1 MINLPPVLIN
11 RLVTLSLP
19 QLNDKQREAL
29 LATQGPLLVLAGAG
43 SGKTSVITRKMVYLI
58 KEKGIP
64 ARNIVAVTF
73 TNKAAREMK
82 QRVSKLAGAN
92 ATQGLTVST
101 FHNFGLNFIRREY
114 KKLGMKSN
122 FTIFDDQD
130 SLALLKD
137 LGFKEAESDKQLLF
151 RLQQQISAWKNDLI
165 LPEQAINHAK
175 DQEQLIFSKVYEKYA
190 RSMKAYN
197 AVDFDDL
204 ILIPTL
210 LLRDDPEVREK
221 WQNKIRYLLVDEY
234 QDTNTSQY
242 ELIKHLV
249 GQFGH
254 FTVVGDDDQ
263 SIYSWRGARPEN
275 LDQLAKDYPN
285 LQVIKLEQNY
295 RSYGRILKA
304 ANVLIDNNPHAFVK
318 KLWSDK
324 PYGDPLRVVTC
335 PNEDA
340 EAEKVVT
347 EIISRKV
354 RTKNGRYSDFAILYR
369 GNHQAK
375 IFERTLIANNVPY
388 KISGST
394 SFFARA
400 EIKDIMAYLRLLTNP
415 DDDNAFLRIANTPR
429 RGIGPTTLEQLGSY
443 AQMRHISLF
452 AACHEIGLEQHLQG
466 KGLENVRRFSN
477 LISRAADNAE
487 RGDSVGV
494 IHDLVA
500 RIGYHSWLHETSS
513 TPKAAEYRWNN
524 IQELLG
530 WVEKGIDDNEHDSN
544 PFAAAVANLM
554 LRDMLDRN
562 EKEEEESNEVQLMT
576 LHAAKGLEFNHV
588 YLVGM
593 EEEFL
598 PHKSSIE
605 NDDIEEERRLAYVG
619 ITRAQRT
626 LTFTLCKKRSKYGEV
641 MTCEPSRF
649 LEELP
654 QEDLDWDA
662 KRKPLTEEEQEQL
675 ATDNLSMLKSLFA
688 D

>member
-1 MINLPPVLIN
+1 MSSNQ
-11 RLVTLSLP
+11 SLP
-19 QLNDKQREAL
+19 KLNDRQQEAL
-29 LATQGPLLVLAGAG
+29 VCTTGPLLVLAGAG

-58 KEKGIP
+58 KHKQIP

-82 QRVSKLAGAN
+82 QRVSKLAGSN

-114 KKLGMKSN
+114 KALGMKSN

-137 LGFKEAESDKQLLF
+137 LGFKEAESDKALLQK
-151 RLQQQISAWKNDLI
+151 LQQQISNWKNDLY
-165 LPEQAINHAK
+165 LPEEAIANAK
-175 DQEQLIFSKVYEKYA
+175 DQEQLIFAKVYEKYA

-210 LLRDDPEVREK
+210 LLRDNLDIREK
-221 WQNKIRYLLVDEY
+221 WQNKIRYFLVDEY

-242 ELIKHLV
+242 ELVKYLC
-249 GQFGH
+249 GPFGN

-275 LDQLAKDYPN
+275 IEQLAKDYPN
-285 LQVIKLEQNY
+285 LRVIKLEQNY

-304 ANVLIDNNPHAFVK
+304 ANVLIDNNPHVFEK

-324 PYGDPLRVVTC
+324 PYGDPLRVITC
-335 PNEDA
+335 ANEDE
-340 EAEKVVT
+340 EAQKVVT
-347 EIISRKV
+347 EIIGRKLK
-354 RTKNGRYSDFAILYR
+354 TKSGSYSDFAILYR

-375 IFERTLIANNVPY
+375 IFEKALIANKVPY

-400 EIKDIMAYLRLLTNP
+400 EIKDIMAYLRLLTNE

-429 RGIGPTTLEQLGSY
+429 RSIGPTTLEQLGTY
-443 AQMRHISLF
+443 AQKRHISLYS
-452 AACHEIGLEQHLQG
+452 ACHELGLEHHMSG
-466 KGLENVRRFSN
+466 KGLEAIKRFAYI
-477 LISRAADNAE
+477 ISKAADNAK
-487 RGDSVGV
+487 RGDSIGV
-494 IHDLVA
+494 IHDLIA
-500 RIGYHSWLHETSS
+500 QIGYHSFLHETSS

-530 WVEKGIDDNEHDSN
+530 WVESYIDENEHDET

-562 EKEEEESNEVQLMT
+562 EEEEEQSNQVQLMT

-619 ITRAQRT
+619 ITRAQKT
-626 LTFTLCKKRSKYGEV
+626 LAFTLCKKRNKFGEEIR
-641 MTCEPSRF
+641 CEASRF
-649 LEELP
+649 LDEIPE
-654 QEDLDWDA
+654 EDLDWDA
-662 KRKPLTEEEQEQL
+662 KRKPLTEQEQEEL
-675 ATDNLSMLKSLFA
+675 AQDNFSMLKSLFS

>member
-1 MINLPPVLIN
+1 MA
-11 RLVTLSLP
+11 LP
-19 QLNDKQREAL
+19 QLNQRQQQAL
-29 LATQGPLLVLAGAG
+29 LSTSGPLLVLAGAG
-43 SGKTSVITRKMVYLI
+43 SGKTSVITRKIVYLI
-58 KEKGIP
+58 REKQLP
-64 ARNIVAVTF
+64 AKHIVAVTF

-82 QRVSKLAGAN
+82 QRVSKIAGQN
-92 ATQGLTVST
+92 ATKGLTVST

-114 KKLGMKSN
+114 KTLGMKSN

-137 LGFKEAESDKQLLF
+137 LGFKEAESDKALLSK
-151 RLQQQISAWKNDLI
+151 LQNQISQWKNDLI
-165 LPEQAINHAK
+165 LPEQAIAQANE
-175 DQEQLIFSKVYEKYA
+175 QELLVFAKVYEKYA
-190 RSMKAYN
+190 RSMRAYN

-210 LLRDDPEVREK
+210 LLRDNPQVREK
-221 WQNKIRYLLVDEY
+221 WQNKIKYLLVDEY

-249 GQFGH
+249 GQFGN

-275 LDQLAKDYPN
+275 LDQLAKDFPK

-295 RSYGRILKA
+295 RSFGRILKA
-304 ANVLIDNNPHAFVK
+304 ANVLIDNNPHVFEK

-335 PNEDA
+335 TNEDE
-340 EAEKVVT
+340 EAQKVIT
-347 EIISRKV
+347 EIITRKV
-354 RTKNGRYSDFAILYR
+354 RTKNGKYSDFAILYR

-375 IFERTLIANNVPY
+375 LFEKALIANKVPY

-394 SFFARA
+394 SFFGRA
-400 EIKDIMAYLRLLTNP
+400 EIKDIMAYLRLLTNE

-429 RGIGPTTLEQLGSY
+429 RSIGPTTLEQLGTY
-443 AQMRHISLF
+443 AQKRHISLY
-452 AACHEIGLEQHLQG
+452 AACFEMGLEQYLSG
-466 KGLENVRRFSN
+466 KGLDSVRRFADT
-477 LISRAADNAE
+477 ISRAADNAK
-487 RGDSVGV
+487 RGDSLGV
-494 IHDLVA
+494 VHQLIA
-500 RIGYHSWLHETSS
+500 KIGYHSWLHETSS
-513 TPKAAEYRWNN
+513 TPKAAEFRWNN

-530 WVEKGIDDNEHDSN
+530 WVEKYVDENEHDEN

-562 EKEEEESNEVQLMT
+562 EEEEENQNQVQLMT

-619 ITRAQRT
+619 ITRAQQT
-626 LTFTLCKKRSKYGEV
+626 LVFTLCKKRNKFGEIIN
-641 MTCEPSRF
+641 CEPSRF

-654 QEDLDWDA
+654 EEDLDWDA
-662 KRKPLTEEEQEQL
+662 KRKPLSESEQEEL
-675 ATDNLSMLKSLFA
+675 SNDNISMLKALFNE
-688 D
+688 

>member
-1 MINLPPVLIN
+1 MLNLPPVLIN
-11 RLVTLSLP
+11 RPATLSLP
-19 QLNDKQREAL
+19 QLNEKQREAL
-29 LATQGPLLVLAGAG
+29 LATQGPILVLAGAG

-58 KEKGIP
+58 KEKDIP

-82 QRVSKLAGAN
+82 QRVSKLAGAK

-114 KKLGMKSN
+114 KKLRMKSN

-130 SLALLKD
+130 SLALIKD

-151 RLQQQISAWKNDLI
+151 RLQQQISAWKNELI
-165 LPEQAINHAK
+165 LPEQAYNQAK
-175 DQEQLIFSKVYEKYA
+175 DQEQLIFAKVYEKYA

-275 LDQLAKDYPN
+275 LDQLAKDYPH

-369 GNHQAK
+369 GNHQSK

-394 SFFARA
+394 SFFARS

-429 RGIGPTTLEQLGSY
+429 RGIGPTTLEQLGTY
-443 AQMRHISLF
+443 AQIRHISLF

-466 KGLENVRRFSN
+466 KGLDNVRRFSD
-477 LISRAADNAE
+477 LVSRAADNAE

-513 TPKAAEYRWNN
+513 TPKAAEFRWNN

-530 WVEKGIDDNEHDSN
+530 WVEKGIDDNSNDPN

-654 QEDLDWDA
+654 QDDLDWDA

-675 ATDNLSMLKSLFA
+675 ATDNISMLKSLFA

>member
-1 MINLPPVLIN
+1 M
-11 RLVTLSLP
+11 SLP
-19 QLNDKQREAL
+19 KLNEKQREAL
-29 LATQGPLLVLAGAG
+29 LATQGPILVLAGAG

-58 KEKGIP
+58 KEKAIP

-82 QRVSKLAGAN
+82 QRVSKLAGAS

-165 LPEQAINHAK
+165 LPEQAINQAK

-249 GQFGH
+249 GQFGN

-275 LDQLAKDYPN
+275 LDQLAKDYPH

-304 ANVLIDNNPHAFVK
+304 ANVLIDNNPHAFIK

-324 PYGDPLRVVTC
+324 PYGDPLRVITC

-375 IFERTLIANNVPY
+375 IFERTLISNNVPY

-394 SFFARA
+394 SFFSRA

-452 AACHEIGLEQHLQG
+452 AASHEVGLEQHLQG
-466 KGLENVRRFSN
+466 KGLDNVRRFSD
-477 LISRAADNAE
+477 LVTRAADNAA

-530 WVEKGIDDNEHDSN
+530 WVEKGIDDNEQDSN

-576 LHAAKGLEFNHV
+576 LHAAKGLEFSHV

-641 MTCEPSRF
+641 LTCEPSRF
-649 LEELP
+649 LNELP
-654 QEDLDWDA
+654 QDDLDWDA
-662 KRKPLTEEEQEQL
+662 KRKPLSEEEQEQL
-675 ATDNLSMLKSLFA
+675 ASDNISMLKSLFA

>member
-1 MINLPPVLIN
+1 
-11 RLVTLSLP
+11 LSLP

-29 LATQGPLLVLAGAG
+29 LSTQGPLLVLAGAG

-58 KEKGIP
+58 KEKEIP
-64 ARNIVAVTF
+64 ARHIVAVTF

-82 QRVSKLAGAN
+82 QRVSKLAGSN

-165 LPEQAINHAK
+165 LPEQAINQAK

-210 LLRDDPEVREK
+210 LLRDNPEVREK

-249 GQFGH
+249 GQFGN

-275 LDQLAKDYPN
+275 LDQLAKDYPH

-347 EIISRKV
+347 EIVSRKV

-375 IFERTLIANNVPY
+375 VFERTLIANNVPY

-394 SFFARA
+394 SFFSRA

-452 AACHEIGLEQHLQG
+452 TACHEIGLEQHLQG
-466 KGLENVRRFSN
+466 KGLENVRRFSD
-477 LISRAADNAE
+477 LISRSADNAE

-530 WVEKGIDDNEHDSN
+530 WVEKGIDDNENDPN

-654 QEDLDWDA
+654 QDDLDWDA
-662 KRKPLTEEEQEQL
+662 KRKPLSEEEQEQL
-675 ATDNLSMLKSLFA
+675 ATDNLSMLKSLFSE
-688 D
+688 

>member
-1 MINLPPVLIN
+1 M
-11 RLVTLSLP
+11 
-19 QLNDKQREAL
+19 
-29 LATQGPLLVLAGAG
+29 LAGAG
-43 SGKTSVITRKMVYLI
+43 SGKTSVITRKIVYLI
-58 KEKGIP
+58 REKQLP
-64 ARNIVAVTF
+64 AKHIVAVTF

-82 QRVSKLAGAN
+82 QRVSKIAGQN
-92 ATQGLTVST
+92 ATKGLTVST

-114 KKLGMKSN
+114 KTLGMKSN

-137 LGFKEAESDKQLLF
+137 LGFKEAESDKALLSK
-151 RLQQQISAWKNDLI
+151 LQNQISQWKNDLI
-165 LPEQAINHAK
+165 LPEQAIAQANE
-175 DQEQLIFSKVYEKYA
+175 QELLVFAKVYEKYA
-190 RSMKAYN
+190 RSMRAYN

-210 LLRDDPEVREK
+210 LLRDNPQVREK
-221 WQNKIRYLLVDEY
+221 WQNKIKYLLVDEY

-249 GQFGH
+249 GQFGN

-275 LDQLAKDYPN
+275 LDQLAKDFPK

-295 RSYGRILKA
+295 RSFGRILKA
-304 ANVLIDNNPHAFVK
+304 ANVLIDNNPHVFEK

-335 PNEDA
+335 TNEDE
-340 EAEKVVT
+340 EAQKVIT
-347 EIISRKV
+347 EIITRKV
-354 RTKNGRYSDFAILYR
+354 RTKNGKYSDFAILYR

-375 IFERTLIANNVPY
+375 LFEKALIANKVPY

-394 SFFARA
+394 SFFGRS
-400 EIKDIMAYLRLLTNP
+400 EIKDIMAYLRLLTNE

-429 RGIGPTTLEQLGSY
+429 RSIGPTTLEQLGTY
-443 AQMRHISLF
+443 AQKRHISLY
-452 AACHEIGLEQHLQG
+452 AACFEMGLEQYLSG
-466 KGLENVRRFSN
+466 KGLDSVRRFADT
-477 LISRAADNAE
+477 ISRAADNAK
-487 RGDSVGV
+487 RGDSLGV
-494 IHDLVA
+494 VHQLIA
-500 RIGYHSWLHETSS
+500 KIGYHSWLHETSS
-513 TPKAAEYRWNN
+513 TPKAAEFRWNN

-530 WVEKGIDDNEHDSN
+530 WVEKYVDENEHDEN

-562 EKEEEESNEVQLMT
+562 EEEEENQNQVQLMT

-619 ITRAQRT
+619 ITRAQQT
-626 LTFTLCKKRSKYGEV
+626 LVFTLCKKRNKFGEIIN
-641 MTCEPSRF
+641 CEPSRF

-654 QEDLDWDA
+654 EEDLDWDA
-662 KRKPLTEEEQEQL
+662 KRKPLSESEQEEL
-675 ATDNLSMLKSLFA
+675 SNDNISMLKALFSE
-688 D
+688 